1 MKQVSTCAET
11 CAVHQQSDALAA
23 WWRQLSPAIR
33 TELVRLPPTAHLPA
47 ALAGQLRSFGVDV
60 ADIGVTQYVR
70 GQAVTVYAQPRSLLR
85 FLAAAR
91 IWVAIKAPP
100 PPALRSALQ

>member
-1 MKQVSTCAET
+1 MKRVSAWTDT

-23 WWRQLSPAIR
+23 WWRQLAPAAR

-60 ADIGVTQYVR
+60 ADVGVNQHVR

-100 PPALRSALQ
+100 PPALRSALR